1 MSAGGSAW
9 IADTRIVGFGFHVTT
24 SRSISKIATGNPTD
38 ETGSLSETTSS
49 KGWAGRRA
57 IRLRSLS
64 TQSFV
69 RLTGRQRRS
78 RNETSAPISE
88 DFIIVFRRNEI
99 LHSIWRNAFGAD
111 AHPVSGDLH
120 WARQPEEVK
129 LRLRI
134 E

>member
-9 IADTRIVGFGFHVTT
+9 IADTRIVGFGFHETT

-38 ETGSLSETTSS
+38 EIGSLSEITSS
-49 KGWAGRRA
+49 KEWAGRRT
-57 IRLRSLS
+57 IPLRSSSPL
-64 TQSFV
+64 SFV

-78 RNETSAPISE
+78 RNATSA
-88 DFIIVFRRNEI
+88 RI
-99 LHSIWRNAFGAD
+99 LRGRYHI
-111 AHPVSGDLH
+111 
-120 WARQPEEVK
+120 PEERNSQFDLAQLFLGPTHIRWPAIHWVRQSGEAK